1 MKIDVVAGW
10 VGLVVVLE
18 SIELL
23 LKGNAEEGL
32 EVGRQVDTQKNLCRE
47 AIKCLYTHTTH
58 TTHYACVRAR
68 C

>member
-47 AIKCLYTHTTH
+47 AIKC
-58 TTHYACVRAR
+58 V
-68 C
+68 